1 MVVTFHG
8 SEAAELK
15 DKDQAS
21 KQTVGIC
28 AARFAFVITV
38 PHASGDVPHWL
49 SEVAAS
55 PEWLDHAA
63 DTHHA
68 IDNDAAL
75 PPRAI
80 GKAN

>member
-1 MVVTFHG
+1 MLVTFHR
-8 SEAAELK
+8 SETAELK

-28 AARFAFVITV
+28 ASRFAFVTTV
-38 PHASGDVPHWL
+38 PHASGDVLHRL

-68 IDNDAAL
+68 TNNDAAL
-75 PPRAI
+75 PQRAI